1 MAKGVMRSN
10 KTRDG
15 IAAILADNLG
25 QVEED
30 VYEVKQEWEQQHSK
44 FCEMEAAMEQAGLRL
59 LNTPNLLKQNWWT
72 NNSALGKNIVYGND
86 SRRSASSA
94 PYLRSY
100 NSPTEYTQTTAPTA
114 EELAQCCAYYVN
126 EVDGVTT
133 YHLFKDEDDIR
144 ASVVDLATADQI
156 TELDEEVYAKA
167 IQFDIT
173 ANSAYGNEEWLM
185 YHYPNSTR
193 VYTQG
198 DTNVKNYGQIEGM
211 QPGRKYTMSFWA
223 RVISGDGAYFKCGY
237 GGSSGNTPYTNSA
250 DGRMGVSD
258 YMEIKGSAWKR
269 YSWTFEFNPTG
280 DWYTETSAEVD
291 GVTKITRTYNW
302 FKKVCFGFC
311 RKYTAV
317 IQVCGFRLVEGNLW
331 ITDTYDDL
339 DEGLSETKDRV
350 TALETGAETTKSA
363 ILAIFAESDTTTAKA
378 NHVVGDLFTMGGKL
392 YKATVAIATGET
404 ITVGTNCAETT
415 VETELTGKADKA
427 NPVFTGSIS
436 LGRMANTTK
445 GNNSIAVGTD
455 AQAQGNNS
463 CAVGN
468 GVQAFGNSAHADG
481 QGTLANGNFSHAGG
495 WGTTAWPRSQ
505 HVFGEYNAA
514 DPSFTVASA
523 RGKYI
528 EIVGNGAL
536 LAESNARTLDWDG
549 NEELAGGL
557 TLGKGTTDEVTI
569 TAAQLKALLALLS

>member
-1 MAKGVMRSN
+1 MRSN

-44 FCEMEAAMEQAGLRL
+44 FAEMEAAMEQAGLRL

-72 NNSALGKNIVYGND
+72 LNSAINKNVVYGSD
-86 SRRSASSA
+86 SRWSGTSY
-94 PYLRSY
+94 PYLSSY

-114 EELAQCCAYYVN
+114 AELAECCAYYTTT
-126 EVDGVTT
+126 EDEVTT

-173 ANSAYGNEEWLM
+173 ANSAYGNAEWLM
-185 YHYPNSTR
+185 YCHPSSTR

-198 DTNVKNYGQIEGM
+198 DTNVKNYGQIDEM

-223 RVISGDGAYFKCGY
+223 RVLSGDGAFVRFGY
-237 GGSSGNTPYTNSA
+237 GGNAYNAPWSTSA
-250 DGRMGVSD
+250 DGRSGISD
-258 YMEIKGSAWKR
+258 YVEIKGSAWKR

-339 DEGLSETKDRV
+339 DEGLTETKDRV
-350 TALETGAETTKSA
+350 TALETGAETTKNS
-363 ILAIFAESDTTTAKA
+363 ILSIFAESDTATATA
-378 NHVVGDLFTMGGKL
+378 NHAVGDLFVMGGKL
-392 YKATVAIATGET
+392 YKATAAIATGET

-415 VETELTGKADKA
+415 VEEEFTGKADKA
-427 NPVFTGSIS
+427 KPDFTGYIGLYRSDGIS
-436 LGRMANTTK
+436 ER
-445 GNNSIAVGTD
+445 GNGSIAVGVQT
-455 AQAQGNNS
+455 QATGASSHAFGFYAYAGGNY
-463 CAVGN
+463 AG
-468 GVQAFGNSAHADG
+468 AFGNSTIA
-481 QGTLANGNFSHAGG
+481 
-495 WGTTAWPRSQ
+495 TARSQ
-505 HVFGEYNAA
+505 HVFGELNKF
-514 DPSFTVASA
+514 DT
-523 RGKYI
+523 RGSMTTRGTYV
-528 EIVGNGAL
+528 EIVGNGTDAMNR
-536 LAESNARTLDWDG
+536 SNARTLDWSG
-549 NEELAGGL
+549 NEALAGGL
-557 TLGKGTTDEVTI
+557 TLGMGTADETTI